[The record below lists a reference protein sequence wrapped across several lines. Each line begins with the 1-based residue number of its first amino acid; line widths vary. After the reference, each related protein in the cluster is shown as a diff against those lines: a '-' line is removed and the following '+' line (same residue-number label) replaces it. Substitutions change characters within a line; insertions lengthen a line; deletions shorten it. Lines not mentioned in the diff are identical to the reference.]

1 MFFGG
6 LSIKNNQ
13 EWKVRPEIVDVN
25 SNESLFYAFSIKTSK
40 YSGSWNNIHDTYT
53 KLCIPDTVKNLNI
66 KVFNLVSIFLIFSQ
80 VQMKQG
86 V

>member
-13 EWKVRPEIVDVN
+13 QCKVRPEIVDVN
-25 SNESLFYAFSIKTSK
+25 SNGPLFYAFSIKTSK

-66 KVFNLVSIFLIFSQ
+66 KVFNLVSNFLIFSQ